1 MSDHLVAEGTLTL
14 PYGVVRTLHYGG
26 GEVRLYRNL
35 ITQTRQV
42 GKRISRLGREGT
54 LAATEATL
62 LREIDHPNV
71 ADIYDVAEVAGSDPT
86 LAIIEMTMPYYE
98 QGSTFDAMERG
109 VRFRTSV
116 GRDLAIRAL
125 RGVAHLHDVH
135 QVLHR
140 DLKTPNLLLSG
151 DGSLVKVGDLGEAV
165 RMDDRREAP
174 PLLSPGFWTPPET
187 FTGYPHSVSSDLYSM
202 GMSIGEILSG
212 PIPYDSYDVET
223 VASRLAAGRPAIMP
237 RHAVFAPHV
246 PDSLRRIVRK
256 ATRPTPDGRYQSA
269 AEMITAL
276 NRARFVD
283 WEWPTYADDSVEY
296 LGTWNGQDL
305 RVRGRRM
312 RNGTWRYE
320 TERHYASGWREIAA
334 LRADGPTRDQAAELA
349 FRQIDRV
356 LVRV

>member
-1 MSDHLVAEGTLTL
+1 MSEHLVAEGTLTL

-54 LAATEATL
+54 LAATEATM

-71 ADIYDVAEVAGSDPT
+71 AEIYDVAEVAGSDPT

-98 QGSTFDAMERG
+98 QGSIFDAMERG
-109 VRFRTSV
+109 VRFRTSK
-116 GRDLAIRAL
+116 GRDLAVRGL
-125 RGVAHLHDVH
+125 RGVAHLHDVRH
-135 QVLHR
+135 VLHR

-151 DGSLVKVGDLGEAV
+151 DDSIVKVGDLGEAV
-165 RMDDRREAP
+165 RMDVRYEAP
-174 PLLSPGFWTPPET
+174 PILSAGFWAPPET
-187 FTGYPHSVSSDLYSM
+187 FTGYPHTVSSDIYSM
-202 GMSIGEILSG
+202 GISISEILSG
-212 PIPYDSYDVET
+212 PIPYDSYDIET
-223 VASRLAAGRPAIMP
+223 VARRLEAGRPAITP

-256 ATRPTPDGRYQSA
+256 ATRPTPNGRYQSA
-269 AEMITAL
+269 AEMIAAL

-283 WEWPTYADDSVEY
+283 WAWPTYGDDSVEY
-296 LGTWNGQDL
+296 RGRWNRQDM
-305 RVRGRRM
+305 RVRGRKM

-320 TERHYASGWREIAA
+320 MERHYPSGWRGTAA
-334 LRADGPTRDQAAELA
+334 LRAEGPTREQAAELA